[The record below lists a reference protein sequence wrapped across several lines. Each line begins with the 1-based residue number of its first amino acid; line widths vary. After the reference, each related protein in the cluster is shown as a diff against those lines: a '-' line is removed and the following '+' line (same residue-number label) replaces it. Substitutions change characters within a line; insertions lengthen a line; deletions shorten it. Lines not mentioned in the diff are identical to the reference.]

1 MLAIF
6 SRQPLNTE
14 MLEVLGAFVNQTAIA
29 LQNGQL
35 YQHIFESEE
44 KYRSLFENSKDVIY
58 VSSKEGFI
66 LDMNPAFMELSGYSR
81 EELRSIR
88 AENLYLEPA
97 KRGEFI
103 AAMERQG
110 FVKDYPLVL
119 KRKDGKVL
127 HTLTSAVLQR
137 DRDGNIIA
145 HQGIMRDIT
154 AQRRAEEERKTLEE
168 QFRQSQKMEAIGR
181 LAGGIAH
188 DFNNLLTVI
197 AGYSGLALMR
207 LKQGDPLLRHLEEIQ
222 KAVERA
228 AALTHQLLAFSR
240 RQIMAPKVV
249 DLNTVIRE
257 LTKMLL
263 RIIGEDIELATFLAG
278 DLGGVKVDPGQ
289 MEQVIVNLAVN
300 ARDAMSAGGKLTIET
315 AKVEL
320 DEKYTRN
327 HATVQ
332 AGRYVLLAMSDT
344 GTGMTPEVKER
355 LFEPFFTTKERGKGT
370 GLGLST
376 VYGIVK
382 QSGGNIW
389 VYSELGKGTTF
400 KIYLPQVDEPL
411 EEIKRKEES
420 AEIPRGDETVLLVED
435 EEEVRKLAALVLQK
449 QGYRVLEAPD
459 AGMALLIYRQHAGGI
474 HLILTDVVMPRM
486 SGPDLIRQLE
496 PLPAGMKVLYMS
508 GYTDNAIVHHGVLDE
523 GIDLIQKPF
532 TPETLARRVR
542 EALDGEGC

>member
-6 SRQPLNTE
+6 SRQPLKTE

-35 YQHIFESEE
+35 YQHILESEE
-44 KYRSLFENSKDVIY
+44 KYRSLFENSKDVVY

-97 KRGEFI
+97 KRGEFV

-110 FVKDYPLVL
+110 FVRDYPLVL

-127 HTLTSAVLQR
+127 HSLVSAVAQR
-137 DRDGNIIA
+137 DKDGNIITY
-145 HQGIMRDIT
+145 QGIMRDIT

-207 LKQGDPLLRHLEEIQ
+207 LKKGDPLLRHLEEIQ